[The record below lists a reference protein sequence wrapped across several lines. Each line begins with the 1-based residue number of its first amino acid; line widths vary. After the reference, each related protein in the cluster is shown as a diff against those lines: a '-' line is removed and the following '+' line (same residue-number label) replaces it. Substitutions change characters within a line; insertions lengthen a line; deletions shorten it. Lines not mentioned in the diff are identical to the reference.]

1 MIIGALFFSIIL
13 VILTGIPVGIGL
25 GLVGLS
31 FSLIFEGQSAFISLP
46 QTIFSSNNSF
56 LLTAIPMFILMS
68 EILRKANVTE
78 ILFDAVTKFVGHLP
92 GGLAVSTVIT
102 CAIGASITG
111 SSVANAAS
119 MSIVAAPSMINRG
132 YDRKFTYGLIAASGT
147 LGILIPPSI
156 PMLLYASITEESIG
170 KLFISGIVPGL
181 LLVSLLCSYVILKEK
196 FFDNKNRKIEKAKTY
211 EKLNSLKKASPALVL
226 PIIVV
231 GGIYAGFFTPTEAAG
246 VGVFFAFILG
256 FFWYRTLSV
265 KDIIPIFKESLY
277 STCMILLLIAGSM
290 VLGHAITTLQIS
302 DQLVNMISAY
312 DVSKI
317 VFIMLIMI
325 LLFVL
330 GCILE
335 VISVIYIVLPVLYP
349 IVEQLGINSIWFAII
364 FIVNMEIALITPPL
378 GMNLYVI
385 GGIAKRPISEIMI
398 GSVPFV
404 IIFLFF
410 LLLLIFFPNL
420 STILIN

>member
-1 MIIGALFFSIIL
+1 MIVAFLFLSIIL
-13 VILTGIPVGIGL
+13 VIATGIPVGIGL
-25 GLVGLS
+25 GVVGITY
-31 FSLIFEGQSAFISLP
+31 SLIFEGQNALISLP
-46 QTIFSSNNSF
+46 QTIYASNSSF

-68 EILRKANVTE
+68 EILRRANVTE
-78 ILFDAVTKFVGHLP
+78 ILFDAVTKWIGHIP
-92 GGLAVSTVIT
+92 GGLAISTVIT

-119 MSIVAAPSMINRG
+119 MSIVAAPSMIKRG

-181 LLVSLLCSYVILKEK
+181 VLVTLLCLYVSIKEK
-196 FFDNKNRKIEKAKTY
+196 FIDKTNRKIEKASFAERWVST
-211 EKLNSLKKASPALVL
+211 KKALPALIL

-246 VGVFFAFILG
+246 VGVFFALMLG
-256 FFWYRTLSV
+256 FFWYKTL
-265 KDIIPIFKESLY
+265 KFPDLKNIFKDSLH

-302 DQLVNMISAY
+302 DQLVKMISSY
-312 DVSKI
+312 DVSQFT
-317 VFIMLIMI
+317 FIIMI
-325 LLFVL
+325 MFLLFIL

-335 VISVIYIVLPVLYP
+335 VISVIYIVLPVLFP
-349 IVEQLGINSIWFAII
+349 IVESLGIDSIWFAII

-385 GGIAKRPISEIMI
+385 GGIVKRPISEIMV
-398 GSVPFV
+398 GAFPFV
-404 IIFLFF
+404 IIFLVF
-410 LLLLIFFPNL
+410 LLLLILFPGI
-420 STILIN
+420 STVLVR

>member
-1 MIIGALFFSIIL
+1 MLLFILFISIL
-13 VILTGIPVGIGL
+13 MVIATGIPVGIGL
-25 GLVGLS
+25 GVVGFL
-31 FSLIFEGQSAFISLP
+31 FYLFFEGSSAFISLP
-46 QTIFSSNNSF
+46 QTIFESNNSF

-78 ILFDAVTKFVGHLP
+78 LLFETVTKWVGHLP

-119 MSIVAAPSMINRG
+119 MSIVAGPPMISRG
-132 YDRKFTYGLIAASGT
+132 YDSKFTYGLIAASGT

-156 PMLLYASITEESIG
+156 PMLLFASITEVSIG
-170 KLFISGIVPGL
+170 KLFISGLIPGL
-181 LLVSLLCSYVILKEK
+181 ILVLMLCIYVILKDG
-196 FFDNKNRKIEKAKTY
+196 FNNKRIKLEKASFQVRYQLT
-211 EKLNSLKKASPALVL
+211 KKALPALCL

-246 VGVFFAFILG
+246 IGVLLAFLLG
-256 FFWYRTLSV
+256 FFWYRTL
-265 KDIIPIFKESLY
+265 KITDILDIFKESLH

-290 VLGHAITTLQIS
+290 VLGHAITTMQIS
-302 DQLVNMISAY
+302 DQLVKIISDY
-312 DVSKI
+312 DVSQF
-317 VFIMLIMI
+317 VFIILIML
-325 LLFVL
+325 LLFIL

-335 VISVIYIVLPVLYP
+335 VVSVIYIVVPILFPV
-349 IVEQLGINSIWFAII
+349 VEALGIEPIWFAII

-385 GGIAKRPISEIMI
+385 SGIAKRPISEIMI
-398 GSVPFV
+398 GSIPFV
-404 IIFLFF
+404 LIFLFF
-410 LLLLIFFPNL
+410 LFLLILFPII
-420 STILIN
+420 STILVK

>member
-1 MIIGALFFSIIL
+1 MLLSILFISIIL
-13 VILTGIPVGIGL
+13 VIATGIPVGIGL
-25 GLVGLS
+25 GVIGFLFYL
-31 FSLIFEGQSAFISLP
+31 FFEGSSAFISLP
-46 QTIFSSNNSF
+46 QTIFESNNSF

-78 ILFDAVTKFVGHLP
+78 LLFETVTKWVGHLP

-119 MSIVAAPSMINRG
+119 MSIVAGPPMISRG
-132 YDRKFTYGLIAASGT
+132 YDSKFTYGLIAASGT

-156 PMLLYASITEESIG
+156 PMLLFASITEVSIG
-170 KLFISGIVPGL
+170 KLFISGLIPGL
-181 LLVSLLCSYVILKEK
+181 ILVVMLCIYVVLKDGFNNE
-196 FFDNKNRKIEKAKTY
+196 RKKLEKASFQVRYQLT
-211 EKLNSLKKASPALVL
+211 KKALPALCL

-246 VGVFFAFILG
+246 IGVLLAFLLG
-256 FFWYRTLSV
+256 FFWYRTL
-265 KDIIPIFKESLY
+265 KITDILGIFRASLH

-290 VLGHAITTLQIS
+290 VLGHAITTMQIS
-302 DQLVNMISAY
+302 DQLVKIISNY
-312 DVSKI
+312 DVSQF
-317 VFIMLIMI
+317 VFIILIML
-325 LLFVL
+325 LLFIL

-335 VISVIYIVLPVLYP
+335 VVSVIYIVVPILFPV
-349 IVEQLGINSIWFAII
+349 VEALGIDPIWFAII

-385 GGIAKRPISEIMI
+385 GGIAKRPITEIMI
-398 GSVPFV
+398 GSIPFV
-404 IIFLFF
+404 LIFLFF
-410 LLLLIFFPNL
+410 LFLLIIFPTI
-420 STILIN
+420 STILVN

>member
-1 MIIGALFFSIIL
+1 MIVSILFLSIIL
-13 VILTGIPVGIGL
+13 IILTGIPVGIGL
-25 GLVGLS
+25 GVIGLT
-31 FSLIFEGQSAFISLP
+31 FSIIFEGQSALISLP

-78 ILFDAVTKFVGHLP
+78 VLFDAVTKFIGHLP

-119 MSIVAAPSMINRG
+119 MSIVAAPSMIKRG

-156 PMLLYASITEESIG
+156 PMLLYASITEVSIG

-181 LLVSLLCSYVILKEK
+181 VLVILLCLYVIFKEK
-196 FFDNKNRKIEKAKTY
+196 FFDNSDRKIEKATISARLRSFKTA
-211 EKLNSLKKASPALVL
+211 LPALIL
-226 PIIVV
+226 PVIVV

-256 FFWYRTLSV
+256 FFWYRTLNIN
-265 KDIIPIFKESLY
+265 DIIPIFKDSLH

-302 DQLVNMISAY
+302 DQLVNMISNY

-317 VFIMLIMI
+317 TFIFLIMI

-349 IVEQLGINSIWFAII
+349 IVVDLGINPIWFAII

-385 GGIAKRPISEIMI
+385 GGIAKRPISEVMI
-398 GSVPFV
+398 GCIPFV
-404 IIFLFF
+404 LIFLFF
-410 LLLLIFFPNL
+410 LFLLILFPGI
-420 STILIN
+420 STIFIK

>member
-1 MIIGALFFSIIL
+1 MIVVLLFLSIIL
-13 VILTGIPVGIGL
+13 IISTGIPVGIGL
-25 GLVGLS
+25 GVVGLG
-31 FSLIFEGQSAFISLP
+31 FSLFHEGYSAFISLP
-46 QTIFSSNNSF
+46 QTIFSSNSSF

-78 ILFDAVTKFVGHLP
+78 VLFDSVTKWIGHIP

-119 MSIVAAPSMINRG
+119 MSIVAAPSMISRG
-132 YDRKFTYGLIAASGT
+132 YERKFTYGLIAASGT

-156 PMLLYASITEESIG
+156 PMLLYASITDVSIG
-170 KLFISGIVPGL
+170 KLFISGIIPGL
-181 LLVSLLCSYVILKEK
+181 LLVALLCAYVTIKEK
-196 FFDNKNRKIEKAKTY
+196 FIDKTNRKIEKANLSERLIST
-211 EKLNSLKKASPALVL
+211 KKALPALIL

-246 VGVFFAFILG
+246 IGVFFSLLLG
-256 FFWYRTLSV
+256 FFWYRTLKL
-265 KDIIPIFKESLY
+265 KDLSEIFKDSLH

-290 VLGHAITTLQIS
+290 VLGHAITTIQIS
-302 DQLVNMISAY
+302 DQLVKMISNY
-312 DVSKI
+312 NVGQFT
-317 VFIMLIMI
+317 FIILIMI

-335 VISVIYIVLPVLYP
+335 VISVIYIVLPVLFP
-349 IVEQLGINSIWFAII
+349 IVSSLGIDSIWFAII

-385 GGIAKRPISEIMI
+385 GGIVKRPISEIMT
-398 GSVPFV
+398 GAFPFV
-404 IIFLFF
+404 IIFIFF
-410 LLLLIFFPNL
+410 LLLLILFPGI
-420 STILIN
+420 STFLVK

>member
-1 MIIGALFFSIIL
+1 MIVVLLFLSIIL
-13 VILTGIPVGIGL
+13 IISTGIPVGIGL
-25 GLVGLS
+25 GIVGLG
-31 FSLIFEGQSAFISLP
+31 FSLFHEGYSAFISLP
-46 QTIFSSNNSF
+46 QTIFSSNSSF

-78 ILFDAVTKFVGHLP
+78 VLFDSVTKWIGHIP

-119 MSIVAAPSMINRG
+119 MSIVAAPSMISRG
-132 YDRKFTYGLIAASGT
+132 YERKFTYGLIAASGT

-156 PMLLYASITEESIG
+156 PMLLYASITDVSIG
-170 KLFISGIVPGL
+170 KLFISGIIPGL
-181 LLVSLLCSYVILKEK
+181 LLVALLCAYVTIKEK
-196 FFDNKNRKIEKAKTY
+196 FIDKTNRKIEKANLSERLIST
-211 EKLNSLKKASPALVL
+211 KKALPALIL

-246 VGVFFAFILG
+246 IGVFFSLLLG
-256 FFWYRTLSV
+256 FFWYRTLKL
-265 KDIIPIFKESLY
+265 KDLSEIFKDSLH

-290 VLGHAITTLQIS
+290 VLGHAITTMQIS
-302 DQLVNMISAY
+302 DQLVKMISNY
-312 DVSKI
+312 NVGQFT
-317 VFIMLIMI
+317 FIILIMI

-335 VISVIYIVLPVLYP
+335 VISVIYIVLPVLFP
-349 IVEQLGINSIWFAII
+349 IVSSLGIDSIWFAII

-385 GGIAKRPISEIMI
+385 GGIVKRPISEIMT
-398 GSVPFV
+398 GAFPFV
-404 IIFLFF
+404 IIFIFF
-410 LLLLIFFPNL
+410 LLLLILFPGI
-420 STILIN
+420 STFLVK

>member
-1 MIIGALFFSIIL
+1 MLLFILFISIL
-13 VILTGIPVGIGL
+13 MVIATGIPVGIGL
-25 GLVGLS
+25 GVVGFL
-31 FSLIFEGQSAFISLP
+31 FYLFFEGSSAFISLP
-46 QTIFSSNNSF
+46 QTIFESNNSF

-78 ILFDAVTKFVGHLP
+78 LLFETVTKWVGHLP

-119 MSIVAAPSMINRG
+119 MSIVAGPPMINRG
-132 YDRKFTYGLIAASGT
+132 YDSKFTYGLIAASGT

-156 PMLLYASITEESIG
+156 PMLLFASITEVSIG
-170 KLFISGIVPGL
+170 KLFISGLIPGL
-181 LLVSLLCSYVILKEK
+181 ILVLMLCIYVILKDG
-196 FFDNKNRKIEKAKTY
+196 FNNKRIKLEKASFQVRYQLT
-211 EKLNSLKKASPALVL
+211 KKALPALCL

-246 VGVFFAFILG
+246 IGVLLAFLLG
-256 FFWYRTLSV
+256 FFWYRTL
-265 KDIIPIFKESLY
+265 KITDILDIFKESLH

-290 VLGHAITTLQIS
+290 VLGHAITTMQIS
-302 DQLVNMISAY
+302 DQLVKIISDY
-312 DVSKI
+312 DVSQF
-317 VFIMLIMI
+317 VFIILIML
-325 LLFVL
+325 LLFIL

-335 VISVIYIVLPVLYP
+335 VVSVIYIVVPILFPV
-349 IVEQLGINSIWFAII
+349 VEALGIEPIWFAII

-385 GGIAKRPISEIMI
+385 SGIAKRPIAEIMI
-398 GSVPFV
+398 GSIPFV
-404 IIFLFF
+404 LIFLFF
-410 LLLLIFFPNL
+410 LFLLILFPTI
-420 STILIN
+420 STILVS

>member
-1 MIIGALFFSIIL
+1 MIVVLLFLSIIL
-13 VILTGIPVGIGL
+13 IISTGIPVGIGL
-25 GLVGLS
+25 GVVGLG
-31 FSLIFEGQSAFISLP
+31 FSLFHEGYSAFISLP
-46 QTIFSSNNSF
+46 QTIFSSNSSF

-78 ILFDAVTKFVGHLP
+78 VLFDSVTKWIGHIP

-119 MSIVAAPSMINRG
+119 MSIVAAPSMISRG
-132 YDRKFTYGLIAASGT
+132 YERKFTYGLIAASGT

-156 PMLLYASITEESIG
+156 PMLLYASITDVSIG
-170 KLFISGIVPGL
+170 KLFISGIIPGL
-181 LLVSLLCSYVILKEK
+181 LLVALLCAYVTIKEK
-196 FFDNKNRKIEKAKTY
+196 FIDKTNRKIEKANLSERLIST
-211 EKLNSLKKASPALVL
+211 KKALPALIL

-246 VGVFFAFILG
+246 IGVFFSLLLG
-256 FFWYRTLSV
+256 FFWYRTLKL
-265 KDIIPIFKESLY
+265 KDLSEIFKDSLH

-290 VLGHAITTLQIS
+290 VLGHAITTMQIS
-302 DQLVNMISAY
+302 DQLVKMISNY
-312 DVSKI
+312 NVGQFT
-317 VFIMLIMI
+317 FIILIMI

-335 VISVIYIVLPVLYP
+335 VISVIYIVLPVLFP
-349 IVEQLGINSIWFAII
+349 IVSSLGIDLIWFAII

-385 GGIAKRPISEIMI
+385 GGIVKRPISEIMT
-398 GSVPFV
+398 GAFPFV
-404 IIFLFF
+404 IIFIFF
-410 LLLLIFFPNL
+410 LLLLILFPGI
-420 STILIN
+420 STFLVK

>member
-1 MIIGALFFSIIL
+1 MIVLILFLSIIL
-13 VILTGIPVGIGL
+13 IILTGIPVGIGL
-25 GLVGLS
+25 GVIGLT
-31 FSLIFEGQSAFISLP
+31 FSIIFEGQSALISLP

-78 ILFDAVTKFVGHLP
+78 VLFDAVTKFIGHLP

-119 MSIVAAPSMINRG
+119 MSIVAAPSMIKRG

-156 PMLLYASITEESIG
+156 PMLLYASITEVSIG

-181 LLVSLLCSYVILKEK
+181 VLVILLCLYVILKEK
-196 FFDNKNRKIEKAKTY
+196 FFDNSDRKIEKATFSARLRSFKTA
-211 EKLNSLKKASPALVL
+211 LPALIL
-226 PIIVV
+226 PVIVV

-256 FFWYRTLSV
+256 FFWYRTLNIN
-265 KDIIPIFKESLY
+265 DIIPIFKDSLH

-302 DQLVNMISAY
+302 DQLVNMISNY

-317 VFIMLIMI
+317 IFIFLIMI

-349 IVEQLGINSIWFAII
+349 IVVDLGINPIWFAII

-385 GGIAKRPISEIMI
+385 GGIAKRPISEVMI
-398 GSVPFV
+398 GCIPFV
-404 IIFLFF
+404 LIFLFF
-410 LLLLIFFPNL
+410 LFLLILFPGI
-420 STILIN
+420 STIFIR

>member
-196 FFDNKNRKIEKAKTY
+196 FFDNENRKIEKAKTY

>member
-1 MIIGALFFSIIL
+1 MLLSILFISIIL
-13 VILTGIPVGIGL
+13 VIATGIPVGIGL
-25 GLVGLS
+25 GVIGFLFYL
-31 FSLIFEGQSAFISLP
+31 FFEGSSAFISLP
-46 QTIFSSNNSF
+46 QTIFESNNSF

-78 ILFDAVTKFVGHLP
+78 LLFETVTKWVGHLP

-119 MSIVAAPSMINRG
+119 MSIVAGPPMISRG
-132 YDRKFTYGLIAASGT
+132 YDSKFTYGLIAASGT

-156 PMLLYASITEESIG
+156 PMLLFASITEVSIG
-170 KLFISGIVPGL
+170 KLFISGLIPGL
-181 LLVSLLCSYVILKEK
+181 ILVVMLCIYVVLKDGFNNERTK
-196 FFDNKNRKIEKAKTY
+196 LEKASFQVRYQLT
-211 EKLNSLKKASPALVL
+211 KKALPALCL

-246 VGVFFAFILG
+246 IGVLLAFLLG
-256 FFWYRTLSV
+256 FFWYRTL
-265 KDIIPIFKESLY
+265 KITDILGIFRESLH

-290 VLGHAITTLQIS
+290 VLGHAITTMQIS
-302 DQLVNMISAY
+302 DQLVKIISNY
-312 DVSKI
+312 DVSQF
-317 VFIMLIMI
+317 VFIILIML
-325 LLFVL
+325 LLFIL

-335 VISVIYIVLPVLYP
+335 VVSVIYIVVPILFPV
-349 IVEQLGINSIWFAII
+349 VEALGIDPIWFAII

-385 GGIAKRPISEIMI
+385 GGIAKRPITEIMI
-398 GSVPFV
+398 GSIPFV
-404 IIFLFF
+404 LIFLFF
-410 LLLLIFFPNL
+410 LFLLILFPTI
-420 STILIN
+420 STILVN

>member
-181 LLVSLLCSYVILKEK
+181 LLVSLLCSYVFLKEK
-196 FFDNKNRKIEKAKTY
+196 FFDNENRKIEKAKTH

-256 FFWYRTLSV
+256 FFWYRTLSI

-317 VFIMLIMI
+317 VFIILIMI

-398 GSVPFV
+398 GSLPFV

-410 LLLLIFFPNL
+410 LLLLILFPNL

>member
-1 MIIGALFFSIIL
+1 MIVVLLFLSIIL
-13 VILTGIPVGIGL
+13 IISTGIPVGIGL
-25 GLVGLS
+25 GVVGLG
-31 FSLIFEGQSAFISLP
+31 FSLFHEGYSAFISLP
-46 QTIFSSNNSF
+46 QTIFSSNSSF

-78 ILFDAVTKFVGHLP
+78 VLFDSVTKWIGHIP

-119 MSIVAAPSMINRG
+119 MSIVAAPSMISRG
-132 YDRKFTYGLIAASGT
+132 YERKFTYGLIAASGT

-156 PMLLYASITEESIG
+156 PMLLYASITDVSIG
-170 KLFISGIVPGL
+170 KLFISGIIPGL
-181 LLVSLLCSYVILKEK
+181 LLVALLCAYVTIKEK
-196 FFDNKNRKIEKAKTY
+196 FIDKTNRKIEKANLSERLIST
-211 EKLNSLKKASPALVL
+211 KKALPALIL

-246 VGVFFAFILG
+246 IGVFFSLLLG
-256 FFWYRTLSV
+256 FFWYRTLKL
-265 KDIIPIFKESLY
+265 KDLSEIFKDSLH

-290 VLGHAITTLQIS
+290 VLGHAITTMQIS
-302 DQLVNMISAY
+302 DQLVKMISNY
-312 DVSKI
+312 NVGQFT
-317 VFIMLIMI
+317 FIILIMI

-335 VISVIYIVLPVLYP
+335 VISVIYIVLPVLFP
-349 IVEQLGINSIWFAII
+349 IVSSLGIDSIWFAII

-385 GGIAKRPISEIMI
+385 GGIVKRPISEIMT
-398 GSVPFV
+398 GAFPFV
-404 IIFLFF
+404 IIFIFF
-410 LLLLIFFPNL
+410 LLLLILFPGI
-420 STILIN
+420 STFLVK

>member
-1 MIIGALFFSIIL
+1 MIIAALFISIIL
-13 VILTGIPVGIGL
+13 IILTGIPVGIGL

-31 FSLIFEGQSAFISLP
+31 FSLIFEGQSALISLP

-68 EILRKANVTE
+68 EILRTANVTE

-181 LLVSLLCSYVILKEK
+181 VLVSLLCSYVILKEK
-196 FFDNKNRKIEKAKTY
+196 FFDNENRKIEKAKTR
-211 EKLNSLKKASPALVL
+211 EKLNSLKKALPALIL

-246 VGVFFAFILG
+246 VGVFFAFVLG
-256 FFWYRTLSV
+256 FFWYRTLSL

-312 DVSKI
+312 DVSKL
-317 VFIMLIMI
+317 VFIILIMI
-325 LLFVL
+325 LLFIL

-410 LLLLIFFPNL
+410 LLLLISFPNL

>member
-1 MIIGALFFSIIL
+1 M
-13 VILTGIPVGIGL
+13 
-25 GLVGLS
+25 
-31 FSLIFEGQSAFISLP
+31 
-46 QTIFSSNNSF
+46 F
-56 LLTAIPMFILMS
+56 L
-68 EILRKANVTE
+68 
-78 ILFDAVTKFVGHLP
+78 
-92 GGLAVSTVIT
+92 
-102 CAIGASITG
+102 C
-111 SSVANAAS
+111 
-119 MSIVAAPSMINRG
+119 
-132 YDRKFTYGLIAASGT
+132 
-147 LGILIPPSI
+147 
-156 PMLLYASITEESIG
+156 
-170 KLFISGIVPGL
+170 
-181 LLVSLLCSYVILKEK
+181 ILKEK
-196 FFDNKNRKIEKAKTY
+196 FFDNENRKIEKAKTH

-256 FFWYRTLSV
+256 FFWYRTLSI

-317 VFIMLIMI
+317 VFIILIMI

-398 GSVPFV
+398 GSLPFV

-410 LLLLIFFPNL
+410 LLLLILFPNL

>member
-1 MIIGALFFSIIL
+1 MLLSILFISIIM
-13 VILTGIPVGIGL
+13 VIATGIPVGIGL
-25 GLVGLS
+25 GVVGFL
-31 FSLIFEGQSAFISLP
+31 FYLFFEGASAFISLP
-46 QTIFSSNNSF
+46 QTIFTSNNSF

-78 ILFDAVTKFVGHLP
+78 LLFETVTKWVGHLP

-119 MSIVAAPSMINRG
+119 MSIVAGPPMISRG
-132 YDRKFTYGLIAASGT
+132 YDSKFTYGLIAASGT

-156 PMLLYASITEESIG
+156 PMLLFASITEVSIG
-170 KLFISGIVPGL
+170 KLFISGLIPGL
-181 LLVSLLCSYVILKEK
+181 ILVLMLCIYVILKDG
-196 FFDNKNRKIEKAKTY
+196 FNNKRIKLEKASFQVRYQLT
-211 EKLNSLKKASPALVL
+211 KKAFPALCL
-226 PIIVV
+226 PVIVV

-246 VGVFFAFILG
+246 VGVLLAFLLG
-256 FFWYRTLSV
+256 FFWYRTL
-265 KDIIPIFKESLY
+265 KITDILDIFKESLH

-290 VLGHAITTLQIS
+290 VLGHAITTMQIS
-302 DQLVNMISAY
+302 DQLVKIISDY
-312 DVSKI
+312 DVSQF
-317 VFIMLIMI
+317 VFIILIML
-325 LLFVL
+325 LLFIL

-335 VISVIYIVLPVLYP
+335 VVSVIYIVVPILFPV
-349 IVEQLGINSIWFAII
+349 VEALGIDPIWFAVI

-385 GGIAKRPISEIMI
+385 GGIAKRPITEIMI

-404 IIFLFF
+404 FIFLFF
-410 LLLLIFFPNL
+410 LFLLILFPTI
-420 STILIN
+420 STILVN